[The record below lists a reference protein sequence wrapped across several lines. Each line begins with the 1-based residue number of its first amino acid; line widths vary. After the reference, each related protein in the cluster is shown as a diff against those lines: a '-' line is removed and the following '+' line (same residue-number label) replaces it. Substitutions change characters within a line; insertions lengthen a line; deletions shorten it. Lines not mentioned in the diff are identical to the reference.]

1 MGRSDQWPSFTA
13 AVLIMAIA
21 HPTSSC
27 SGLTRASPTSHPSLV
42 FHDISVLCATTDAR
56 VKPEHDAERV
66 TTCQNENCC
75 LHGGHVDRNIA
86 AMHHTCRLRSDPLA
100 TRRFRAHPCAGRG
113 PRGLPKGRTV
123 VVRTVCLERIA
134 SWPVTK

>member
-75 LHGGHVDRNIA
+75 Q
-86 AMHHTCRLRSDPLA
+86 
-100 TRRFRAHPCAGRG
+100 RFREQIFNKRNVAQVQPLRAARSVSSC
-113 PRGLPKGRTV
+113 LSRTIPS
-123 VVRTVCLERIA
+123 R
-134 SWPVTK
+134 

>member
-75 LHGGHVDRNIA
+75 SARWACDNLMIFTYNHPMNERFELIDGG
-86 AMHHTCRLRSDPLA
+86 
-100 TRRFRAHPCAGRG
+100 
-113 PRGLPKGRTV
+113 V
-123 VVRTVCLERIA
+123 VE
-134 SWPVTK
+134 

>member
-1 MGRSDQWPSFTA
+1 MTKWQWSAGSLLYVGAYGVKPEHDGA

-21 HPTSSC
+21 VPTSSC

-75 LHGGHVDRNIA
+75 SARWACDNLMIFTYNHPMNERFELIDGGVVEWGA
-86 AMHHTCRLRSDPLA
+86 WA
-100 TRRFRAHPCAGRG
+100 
-113 PRGLPKGRTV
+113 RTHAF
-123 VVRTVCLERIA
+123 IG
-134 SWPVTK
+134 